1 MKAQIL
7 KIAGVKSDKEFYKKF
22 PTEEAFMK
30 AHKKEFKKAQV
41 GVMMPQTP
49 YKMQQFQMPNLGVQA
64 PNTQVPYA
72 PGYVNYA
79 QPPQFMNPR
88 KVGGMQNMMSSG
100 NNVWGNPNVP
110 TALMPPAPV
119 PQFIDPQ
126 SVGGMQNM
134 ESFAKQP
141 AQDYFSSFKTPK
153 NTPANMEKAAPKK
166 NDAIGKILGPAGK
179 IIEGVQALKEEKKA
193 LQRAQQVEQVSDVAL
208 QASRTR
214 QEEAER
220 RYLRPEDEKTTGDIL
235 FPMNGVNTNI
245 LTAKN
250 GGEIANTYAPNTL
263 YDDLGYEPL
272 NDSVKQYYFGGKM
285 KKADFGS
292 VMGDIAEQ
300 GGGNVASQLITAIGG
315 ENAGGNLGGT
325 IGGTIGSFFGPAGK
339 MIGQVGGQLVG
350 ALVDR
355 NPQKIKQAQ
364 DASMRNISA
373 MGFQNGMQASQI
385 QRSSFMKDGGM
396 VDSDYEWVSHTWQ
409 PQVIASFGEHKM
421 SDLLRPDRTMDTLR
435 SGGHLKE
442 YTNPSEAA
450 MSTER
455 PQFAMGGDLKVHSGG
470 YMEPMSQNPYLP
482 DEGITYMT
490 RGQSHDESDGKG
502 RTGVRITYGENP
514 VEVEDGEPIVKL
526 KDGGSAGNS
535 MHVLGNIKIN
545 SGLAS
550 LLDDQKI
557 DGKSISGMKFKN
569 AGKLLGEKTNKVNKM
584 MEEAADSLSS
594 MNVSS
599 PFDKLSF
606 NTQKARVDGGDQK
619 LKKYANQIQDLAMLQ
634 NAVNSTEEEKL
645 MKITDDGN
653 IATARNG
660 IAQNGTYSK
669 KANTPGYLDYNPLGT
684 ESIEEFKNEDSYKK
698 LWLPKVE
705 SVFSNKET
713 AKSVIDRL
721 ENYQGQ
727 DAADV
732 VNLIKKGKTLEEK
745 IKIAK
750 KNASDFKPGPYHDL
764 IRNII
769 TPASTPP
776 PAAQPAAP
784 LKTIDP
790 GFFQF
795 PTTAPTTTIAPSKG
809 LSWMDYANQA
819 LPYLRRSNAEPLDSN
834 QLYGEM
840 NALANNQLEPVRAQ
854 TFQPELGVPYD
865 ISYQDILNQNQA
877 DYRSQQRMAA
887 NNPAALSILNSEKYK
902 ANEKVLGEQFRANQ
916 AMKDRVYG
924 ENRNI
929 LNQSKLQNLG
939 ILDNQYVRQEQA
951 KSNTKNIAQAALNS
965 ISAKYAQNKLE
976 NRTLQTYENQYNF
989 RYDPRFRAMNMN
1001 PLAQWNMDG
1010 SGAGGQGFNGGL
1022 DPNYEFTYNAQG
1034 RIIGTKRRAKS
1045 KDIAR
1050 NGSIVKNLKNI

>member
-7 KIAGVKSDKEFYKKF
+7 KIAGVKSDKEFYKKY

-30 AHKKEFKKAQV
+30 AHKKEFKKAQ
-41 GVMMPQTP
+41 M
-49 YKMQQFQMPNLGVQA
+49 
-64 PNTQVPYA
+64 
-72 PGYVNYA
+72 
-79 QPPQFMNPR
+79 
-88 KVGGMQNMMSSG
+88 GMQMQGVGKMLNQGIMDAKNMKRPNNMLG
-100 NNVWGNPNVP
+100 NSFNPMP
-110 TALMPPAPV
+110 APPPPPA

-141 AQDYFSSFKTPK
+141 AQDYFSSFKTPA
-153 NTPANMEKAAPKK
+153 NTPAKTAPNIDKK
-166 NDAIGKILGPAGK
+166 SGSKLDSALGKIMPSAGK

-193 LQRAQQVEQVSDVAL
+193 VQRAQQAEQVSDVAL

-214 QEEAER
+214 PEEVQR
-220 RYLRPEDEKTTGDIL
+220 RYVRPEDQQMTGEEM
-235 FPMNGVNTNI
+235 FPIYGVGTNV
-245 LTAKN
+245 LAKN
-250 GGEIANTYAPNTL
+250 GAEIANTYAPNTL

-272 NDSVKQYYFGGKM
+272 NDSGRMKQYQDGGVLGSLEDAGVGNFG
-285 KKADFGS
+285 
-292 VMGDIAEQ
+292 
-300 GGGNVASQLITAIGG
+300 SQLITAIGG

-325 IGGTIGSFFGPAGK
+325 IGGTIGSFFGPGGK
-339 MIGQVGGQLVG
+339 MIGQVGGQLIG
-350 ALVDR
+350 AAINK
-355 NPQKIKQAQ
+355 NPQKIKKAQ
-364 DASMRNISA
+364 DAA
-373 MGFQNGMQASQI
+373 MGNINSMAFQNGMQASQI
-385 QRSSFMKDGGM
+385 QNSSFMKDGGM

-435 SGGHLKE
+435 AGGHLKE
-442 YTNPSEAA
+442 YTNPSEEA

-455 PQFAMGGDLKVHSGG
+455 MAMGGELKTHWGG
-470 YMEPMSQNPYLP
+470 YAEPMAYNPYLP
-482 DEGITYMT
+482 DGGEMVMF

-502 RTGVRITYGENP
+502 RTGIGVTYGESP
-514 VEVEDGEPIVKL
+514 VEVERGEPAVKL
-526 KDGGSAGNS
+526 KDGGSAGDS
-535 MHVLGNIKIN
+535 MHVFGNIKIN
-545 SGLAS
+545 KGLAS
-550 LLDDQKI
+550 LLDNQKI
-557 DGKSISGMKFKN
+557 DGKSISGMKFKS
-569 AGKLLGEKTNKVNKM
+569 AAKLIGEKTSKQNKM
-584 MEEAADSLSS
+584 MDGASTKLSS
-594 MNVSS
+594 MDLNS

-606 NTQKARVDGGDQK
+606 NTQKAIMDGGDQK
-619 LKKYANQIQDLAMLQ
+619 LKNYANQTQDLAMLQ
-634 NAVNSTEEEKL
+634 NAVNSSEEEKL
-645 MKITDDGN
+645 MRITNDGD

-660 IAQNGTYSK
+660 IAQNGIYKK
-669 KANTPGYLDYNPLGT
+669 KAKNPGYIDYNPLGT
-684 ESIEEFKNEDSYKK
+684 ESAEEFKDESSYKK

-705 SVFSNKET
+705 SVFSNKEA
-713 AKSVIDRL
+713 AKSIIDRL

-769 TPASTPP
+769 TPEPAKEVSTPTP
-776 PAAQPAAP
+776 PGTP

-809 LSWMDYANQA
+809 LSWMDYANQV
-819 LPYLRRSNAEPLDSN
+819 LPYLRPSDAEPLDPN

-840 NALANNQLEPVRAQ
+840 NALASNQLEPVRAQ

-865 ISYQDILNQNQA
+865 ISYQDMLNQNQA
-877 DYRSQQRMAA
+877 DYRAQQRMAGY
-887 NNPAALSILNSEKYK
+887 NPAAQSILNAQKYG

-916 AMKDRVYG
+916 AMKDKVYG

-929 LNQSKLQNLG
+929 LNQAKLQNLG
-939 ILDNQYVRQEQA
+939 ILDTQYGRQEKA
-951 KSNTKNIAQAALNS
+951 KSNTKAVKQAALDS

-976 NRTLQTYENQYNF
+976 NRTLQVYENQYNYRF
-989 RYDPRFRAMNMN
+989 DPRFRAMNMN

-1010 SGAGGQGFNGGL
+1010 SGGVGQGGSGGL
-1022 DPNYEFTYNAQG
+1022 NPNYEFTYNAQG
-1034 RIIGTKRRAKS
+1034 QIIGTKRKANS
-1045 KDIAR
+1045 KTVAR
-1050 NGSIVKNLKNI
+1050 NGTIVKNLKNI

>member
-7 KIAGVKSDKEFYKKF
+7 KIAGVKSDKEFYKKY

-30 AHKKEFKKAQV
+30 AHKKEFKKAQW
-41 GVMMPQTP
+41 
-49 YKMQQFQMPNLGVQA
+49 
-64 PNTQVPYA
+64 
-72 PGYVNYA
+72 
-79 QPPQFMNPR
+79 
-88 KVGGMQNMMSSG
+88 GMQMQGVGKMLNQGIIDAKNMKRPNNMLG
-100 NNVWGNPNVP
+100 NSFNP
-110 TALMPPAPV
+110 MPAPAPAPI

-166 NDAIGKILGPAGK
+166 NDAIGKILGPAPK
-179 IIEGVQALKEEKKA
+179 IIEGVQALAEEKKA
-193 LQRAQQVEQVSDVAL
+193 LKRAQQAEQVSDVAL

-214 QEEAER
+214 PEQVQR
-220 RYLRPEDEKTTGDIL
+220 RYVRPEDQQMTGDEL
-235 FPMNGVNTNI
+235 FPINGVGTNV

-385 QRSSFMKDGGM
+385 QNSSFMKDGGM

-442 YTNPSEAA
+442 YTDPSEAA

-470 YMEPMSQNPYLP
+470 YMEPTSQNPYLP

-502 RTGVRITYGENP
+502 RTGVRITYDENP
-514 VEVEDGEPIVKL
+514 VEVERGETLVKL

-535 MHVLGNIKIN
+535 MHVLGNIIIN

-569 AGKLLGEKTNKVNKM
+569 AGKLISEKTNKVNKM

-594 MNVSS
+594 MKLRS

-606 NTQKARVDGGDQK
+606 NTQQARVDGGDQK

-645 MKITDDGN
+645 MKITNDGN

-660 IAQNGTYSK
+660 IAQSGKKLKSLEAKSLYKQSK
-669 KANTPGYLDYNPLGT
+669 GKAENFFGNVTDKDFEDLKSRNSWYDWKGFNPHKKEDVKKFQQAYNNEAKKLGLSTSIKDDSLFGEQTASARGLYDDNTP
-684 ESIEEFKNEDSYKK
+684 
-698 LWLPKVE
+698 
-705 SVFSNKET
+705 
-713 AKSVIDRL
+713 A
-721 ENYQGQ
+721 
-727 DAADV
+727 V
-732 VNLIKKGKTLEEK
+732 VQ
-745 IKIAK
+745 
-750 KNASDFKPGPYHDL
+750 
-764 IRNII
+764 
-769 TPASTPP
+769 
-776 PAAQPAAP
+776 AQPGAP

-795 PTTAPTTTIAPSKG
+795 PTTAPTTTIAPIKG
-809 LSWMDYANQA
+809 LSWMDYANQV
-819 LPYLRRSNAEPLDSN
+819 LPYLRPSDAEPLDPN

-1001 PLAQWNMDG
+1001 PLAQFDMDG
-1010 SGAGGQGFNGGL
+1010 SGGVGQGFGGGL
-1022 DPNYEFTYNAQG
+1022 NPNYEFTYNAQG
-1034 RIIGTKRRAKS
+1034 EIIGARKKNPNKKVTG
-1045 KDIAR
+1045 R
-1050 NGSIVKNLKNI
+1050 NGAIVKNLKNI